1 MYSVDRKDSVDS
13 LKSKH
18 SFYSEIF
25 NTAIFKIMSY
35 MKSKKSF
42 DVLLTVHLSIFIL
55 VINQLDA
62 QNFVL
67 QEVYFMP
74 LHVSSTMCSS
84 SGGQNC
90 IMQPLVSS
98 QL

>member
-1 MYSVDRKDSVDS
+1 M
-13 LKSKH
+13 KH
-18 SFYSEIF
+18 
-25 NTAIFKIMSY
+25 
-35 MKSKKSF
+35 
-42 DVLLTVHLSIFIL
+42 VRLLL

-67 QEVYFMP
+67 QQVYYMP

-90 IMQPLVSS
+90 ITQPLILSH
-98 QL
+98 L